1 MNQIQIVDNSTGDII
16 YKSPLYEDIL
26 DESEN
31 KSNVVPPFNAYSK
44 PGTVESDQLIYVN
57 YGRVE
62 DYTHLDSLKINVSGK
77 IVIARYGKIFR
88 GDKANLA
95 YMHGAIG
102 IILYTDPA
110 DYAIGQ
116 NDSSKVYPYDW
127 WLPASGAQRGT
138 IFKGSGDPL
147 TPGYP
152 ATETAYRLGEDEP
165 EAGLPK
171 IITHPVGY
179 GVAGKIL
186 QQMTGDNVTSK
197 WEGAVP
203 NVTYR
208 YGGQLSNSTWKV
220 KMRIS
225 TANKRVKTYN
235 VIGIIRGAIEPDR
248 YVLLGNHR
256 DAWVFGAI
264 DPSSGTAVMKEVSR
278 VMGQLVKSN
287 KWRPRRSIIFCS
299 WGAEEYFLV
308 GSVEWVE
315 QYVKNLAERSLAY
328 LNVDHALEGNFSLR
342 AQSTPLLYDVIF
354 SAAKKVPNPDSTEI
368 HKTVYDKW
376 KTSFPKDSSDPN
388 SVPRVS
394 GVGSETDYAPMVKM
408 VGLPSCDIRYTF
420 DPNKYPLSSYPLY
433 HSKYE
438 TFKAVDEIMDRGFKH
453 HQATGQVWAE
463 MARSLADTMI
473 IPLDVVNF
481 ANELLSLVNTLDDD
495 YGTMLRNHSITFDD
509 LKTVTDNLK
518 TEAMAFKSRLKN
530 VNKYNPLEVRQI
542 NDQLMLFERSF
553 LDPQGLPGRPY
564 ARHVLFAES
573 LVNTYAGSSFP
584 GLVDSLFE
592 IEKDLD
598 QKGRW
603 NIVKKHFSVILFT
616 IESATSTLR
625 EVTKFM
631 PVFIKGSS

>member
-1 MNQIQIVDNSTGDII
+1 MFKDAIHRHANRKIWIYGAVVIIVGFFIGIYIIGRFATCPEEKEAPKQDGTFLPGVSDSNIKDGDPKISEEIINGIRADNIREYLRDLSENPHLAGTPFDWEQAD
-16 YKSPLYEDIL
+16 KLQKFWTDNEL
-26 DESEN
+26 DE
-31 KSNVVPPFNAYSK
+31 
-44 PGTVESDQLIYVN
+44 DQLIYVN

-77 IVIARYGKIFR
+77 IVIARYGNIFR

-102 IILYTDPA
+102 IILYSDQA
-110 DYAIGQ
+110 DYGMGK
-116 NDSSKVYPYDW
+116 NDSSQVYPYDW
-127 WLPASGAQRGT
+127 WLPASGAKRGT
-138 IFKGSGDPL
+138 IFLGSGDPL

-152 ATETAYRLGEDEP
+152 PTETAYRLGEDEP

-186 QQMTGDNVTSK
+186 Q
-197 WEGAVP
+197 
-203 NVTYR
+203 
-208 YGGQLSNSTWKV
+208 KV

-225 TANKRVKTYN
+225 TANKRVKTYD
-235 VIGIIRGAIEPDR
+235 VIGIIKGAIEPDR

-278 VMGQLVKSN
+278 VMGQLV
-287 KWRPRRSIIFCS
+287 
-299 WGAEEYFLV
+299 
-308 GSVEWVE
+308 
-315 QYVKNLAERSLAY
+315 
-328 LNVDHALEGNFSLR
+328 
-342 AQSTPLLYDVIF
+342 
-354 SAAKKVPNPDSTEI
+354 PNPDSTEI

-376 KTSFPKDSSDPN
+376 KASFPKDMSNPN

-394 GVGSETDYAPMVKM
+394 GIGSGSDFAPMVQM

-420 DPNKYPLSSYPLY
+420 DPNKYQLSSYPLY

-438 TFKAVDEIMDRGFKH
+438 TFKAVDEIMDR
-453 HQATGQVWAE
+453 
-463 MARSLADTMI
+463 
-473 IPLDVVNF
+473 
-481 ANELLSLVNTLDDD
+481 
-495 YGTMLRNHSITFDD
+495 DD

-564 ARHVLFAES
+564 ARHILFAES
-573 LVNTYAGSSFP
+573 LVNTYVGSSFR

-603 NIVKKHFSVILFT
+603 NIVKNILQSFY
-616 IESATSTLR
+616 L
-625 EVTKFM
+625 
-631 PVFIKGSS
+631 P